1 MLPVLVYFSSTLAY
15 VQAVT
20 VYGQIAL
27 GFTTSAA
34 RAPSTT
40 APAFNNSTRLIPP
53 AIPNPAPPSSFTL
66 TLQHDAAVVDG
77 LSIPHSGG
85 CFWGF
90 SIEMSVISQVRK
102 SDFLLD
108 LVHLF
113 TLLCL
118 SWQKLVCS
126 SWYFYNKNSNPIL

>member
-1 MLPVLVYFSSTLAY
+1 MLPVLVFFSSTLAF

-34 RAPSTT
+34 HASATT
-40 APAFNNSTRLIPP
+40 APAYNNTRLLPP
-53 AIPNPAPPSSFTL
+53 AIPNPAPSNSFTL
-66 TLQHDAAVVDG
+66 TLQQDASVVSG
-77 LSIPHSGG
+77 LSIPHVGG

-102 SDFLLD
+102 SNFLLD
-108 LVHLF
+108 LVYLYIY
-113 TLLCL
+113 L
-118 SWQKLVCS
+118 
-126 SWYFYNKNSNPIL
+126 II